1 MDRNSLKESMKKQ
14 PKFLRTIRHNKH
26 PVIMNQSYAV
36 NFEGYKELGIEK
48 LSERAK
54 KIRNDKKFAEK
65 ISSILLDEADEKEN
79 SKSQEDIYTEE
90 SIYKKFSPNED
101 NILMAKFHEAEW
113 SDRSKIIQNFKDE
126 RLKYFGQKILYQEKP
141 ESLSKDL
148 YTKIHKDTAKR
159 LLSKNNEKWNTIPR
173 TYSEID
179 TLRIKYEK
187 EGKNENLTILDEIN
201 AYVEDLEK
209 FYSSV

>member
-1 MDRNSLKESMKKQ
+1 MRKAS
-14 PKFLRTIRHNKH
+14 
-26 PVIMNQSYAV
+26 
-36 NFEGYKELGIEK
+36 G
-48 LSERAK
+48 
-54 KIRNDKKFAEK
+54 
-65 ISSILLDEADEKEN
+65 
-79 SKSQEDIYTEE
+79 
-90 SIYKKFSPNED
+90 
-101 NILMAKFHEAEW
+101 
-113 SDRSKIIQNFKDE
+113 NFKDE

-187 EGKNENLTILDEIN
+187 EGKKREPSRDRPQRVKMKPNGTRIETN
-201 AYVEDLEK
+201 
-209 FYSSV
+209 